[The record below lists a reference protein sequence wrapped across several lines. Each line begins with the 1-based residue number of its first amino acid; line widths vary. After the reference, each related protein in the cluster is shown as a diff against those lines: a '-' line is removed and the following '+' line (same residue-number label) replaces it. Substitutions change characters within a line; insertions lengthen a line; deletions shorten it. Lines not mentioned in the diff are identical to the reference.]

1 MVLALSSVSRSIPSR
16 NVAKEVQMS
25 HKPWKLLLSFWA
37 TSLAWAIVTLFTL
50 AADSSAQETLQP
62 YATPILH
69 SFLDSRNVYPES
81 VTVDQS
87 SGTFFVG
94 SVKEGTIYKGKIA
107 RPSLEVFS
115 PGGADG
121 RTIATGM
128 FFTNDRLVV
137 VGRQTGLIF
146 VYNTK
151 NGRLIS
157 KLDNG
162 LRTGQTFLND
172 TTFAPDG
179 SAYVTDSVNP
189 VLYRV
194 VPTMKGQYELQEFL
208 KFEGTPVVYVNAP
221 GAEGINVN
229 GIVATADGRYLII
242 GKRNE
247 NRLFRVDLKSREIV
261 PLNMPAGMLNTPD
274 GLFLEGTTL
283 YVAQNVPKSIA
294 VVKLSSDF
302 SQAELE
308 RTINHP
314 TFAFPTSVARYK
326 NRLLVVSSQFD
337 TAGSPAAVSG
347 TQSPVV
353 PFWVTQIRER
363 IVTAIPLEFIWTDE
377 EQLAASRERYLTPT
391 DLTEMLKLHP
401 VEFIV
406 AELGVPLKRIS
417 VDKCYEFWESEV
429 KRHLLSP
436 HRKVDRS
443 NLPDEYGYLASEW
456 SGQIEAPI
464 VLLEKI
470 H

>member
-1 MVLALSSVSRSIPSR
+1 
-16 NVAKEVQMS
+16 MS
-25 HKPWKLLLSFWA
+25 HKSWRLLWSVWA
-37 TSLAWAIVTLFTL
+37 SILALVAL
-50 AADSSAQETLQP
+50 AADGNAQETLQP

-69 SFLDSRNVYPES
+69 TFLDSANVYPES

-94 SVKEGTIYKGKIA
+94 SVKEGTIYRGRIS
-107 RPSLEVFS
+107 RPTLEVFS

-128 FFTNDRLVV
+128 FFANNRLVV

-151 NGRLIS
+151 TGRLIS
-157 KLDNG
+157 KLSNG

-194 VPTMKGQYELQEFL
+194 APTRSGQYELQEFL
-208 KFEGTPVVYVNAP
+208 KFEGTPVIYVNVP
-221 GAEGINVN
+221 GAAGINVN
-229 GIVATADGRYLII
+229 GIVATSDGRYLII

-247 NRLFRVDLKSREIV
+247 NMLFRVDLKSREIV
-261 PLNMPAGMLNTPD
+261 AVNMPAGMLNTPD
-274 GLFLEGTTL
+274 GLFLDGNTL
-283 YVAQNVPKSIA
+283 YVAQNLPKSIA

-347 TQSPVV
+347 TQPPVV

-363 IVTAIPLEFIWTDE
+363 IVTKIPLESIWTDE
-377 EQLAASRERYLTPT
+377 GQVDASRERYLSPAE
-391 DLTEMLKLHP
+391 LTEMLKIQH

-406 AELGVPLKRIS
+406 ADPGAPLKRIPA
-417 VDKCYEFWESEV
+417 DKCYEFWESEV

-436 HRKVDRS
+436 HGKVDRS
-443 NLPDEYGYLASEW
+443 RLPDEYGYLASEW
-456 SGQIEAPI
+456 SGHIDGPI

-470 H
+470 Y

>member
-1 MVLALSSVSRSIPSR
+1 MPHESS
-16 NVAKEVQMS
+16 K
-25 HKPWKLLLSFWA
+25 WLLSFWA
-37 TSLAWAIVTLFTL
+37 TALALAIVTLFTS
-50 AADSSAQETLQP
+50 AAPSDAQETLQP
-62 YATPILH
+62 YAPPILH
-69 SFLDSRNVYPES
+69 SFLDSANVYPES

-87 SGTFFVG
+87 NGTFFVG

-107 RPSLEVFS
+107 KPSLEVFS

-121 RTIATGM
+121 RSIATGM
-128 FFTNDRLVV
+128 FFADNRLVV

-157 KLDNG
+157 KLDYG
-162 LRTGQTFLND
+162 LRAGQTFLND

-194 VPTMKGQYELQEFL
+194 APTATGQYVLQEFL
-208 KFEGTPVVYVNAP
+208 NFAGTPVMYVNAP
-221 GAEGINVN
+221 GAAGINVN
-229 GIVATADGRYLII
+229 GVVATSDGRYLII

-247 NRLFRVDLKSREIV
+247 NRLFRVDLKSRDIV
-261 PLNMPAGMLNTPD
+261 PVNLPAGMLNTPD
-274 GLFLEGTTL
+274 GLFLDGNTL
-283 YVAQNVPKSIA
+283 YVAQNLPKSIA

-314 TFAFPTSVARYK
+314 TFAFPTSVARYQ

-337 TAGSPAAVSG
+337 TTGSPAAVSG
-347 TQSPVV
+347 TQPPVV
-353 PFWVTQIRER
+353 PFWVTEMRER
-363 IVTAIPLEFIWTDE
+363 IVTTIPMESIWKDE
-377 EQLAASRERYLTPT
+377 EQVEASREKYLTMS
-391 DLTEMLKLHP
+391 DLTEMLRIHP

-406 AELGVPLKRIS
+406 ADVGAPLKRIS
-417 VDKCYEFWESEV
+417 VEKCYEFWKSEV
-429 KRHLLSP
+429 KPHLLNP
-436 HRKVDRS
+436 QGKVDRS
-443 NLPDEYGYLASEW
+443 KLPDEYGYFASEW
-456 SGQIEAPI
+456 SGQIEVPI

>member
-1 MVLALSSVSRSIPSR
+1 MP
-16 NVAKEVQMS
+16 
-25 HKPWKLLLSFWA
+25 HKPRRLLLSSWA
-37 TSLAWAIVTLFTL
+37 MSLALAIVTLFTL
-50 AADSSAQETLQP
+50 AVDSNAQETLRP
-62 YATPILH
+62 YAPPILH
-69 SFLDSRNVYPES
+69 TFLDSANVYPES
-81 VTVDQS
+81 VTVDES
-87 SGTFFVG
+87 SGSFFVG
-94 SVKEGTIYKGKIA
+94 SVKEGTIYKGKFSRA
-107 RPSLEVFS
+107 SLEVFS

-121 RTIATGM
+121 RSIATGM
-128 FFTNDRLVV
+128 FFANNRLVV
-137 VGRQTGLIF
+137 VGRQTGLMF

-151 NGRLIS
+151 TGRLIS

-189 VLYRV
+189 VLYRLA
-194 VPTMKGQYELQEFL
+194 PTRTGQYELQEFL
-208 KFEGTPVVYVNAP
+208 KFAGTPVTYVNAP

-229 GIVATADGRYLII
+229 GIVATSDGHYLII

-247 NRLFRVDLKSREIV
+247 NMLFRIDLKSREIV
-261 PLNMPAGMLNTPD
+261 PVNLPAGTLNTPD
-274 GLFLEGTTL
+274 GLFLQGNTL
-283 YVAQNVPKSIA
+283 YVAQNLPKSIA
-294 VVKLSSDF
+294 VLKLSSDF

-347 TQSPVV
+347 TQPPVV

-363 IVTAIPLEFIWTDE
+363 IVTAIPLESIWTDE
-377 EQLAASRERYLTPT
+377 EQVEASRERYLTAT

-401 VEFIV
+401 VEFFV
-406 AELGVPLKRIS
+406 AETGAPLKRIP

-436 HRKVDRS
+436 HGKVDRS
-443 NLPDEYGYLASEW
+443 SLPDEYGYLASEW
-456 SGQIEAPI
+456 SGNIEVPI

>member
-1 MVLALSSVSRSIPSR
+1 ML
-16 NVAKEVQMS
+16 
-25 HKPWKLLLSFWA
+25 HKPWKLLLSFWT

-50 AADSSAQETLQP
+50 TADSNAQVTLQP
-62 YATPILH
+62 HAPPLLH
-69 SFLDSRNVYPES
+69 SFLDSANVYPES

-87 SGTFFVG
+87 SGSFFVG
-94 SVKEGTIYKGKIA
+94 SVKEGTIYKGKVA
-107 RPSLEVFS
+107 RSSLEVFS

-121 RTIATGM
+121 RSIATGM
-128 FFTNDRLVV
+128 FFANDRLVV

-189 VLYRV
+189 VLYRLA
-194 VPTMKGQYELQEFL
+194 PTMKGQYELQEFL
-208 KFEGTPVVYVNAP
+208 KFEGTPVTYVNAP

-229 GIVATADGRYLII
+229 GIVATSDGRYLII

-247 NRLFRVDLKSREIV
+247 NMLFRVDLKSREIIPV
-261 PLNMPAGMLNTPD
+261 NMPAGMLNTPD
-274 GLFLEGTTL
+274 GLFLEGNTL
-283 YVAQNVPKSIA
+283 YVTQNLPKSIA

-302 SQAELE
+302 LQAELE
-308 RTINHP
+308 RAINHP

-347 TQSPVV
+347 TQPPVV

-363 IVTAIPLEFIWTDE
+363 IVTTIPLESIWTDE
-377 EQLAASRERYLTPT
+377 EQVEASRERYLTAT
-391 DLTEMLKLHP
+391 DLTEILKIHP

-406 AELGVPLKRIS
+406 AEVGAPLKRIS

-429 KRHLLSP
+429 RRHLLTP
-436 HRKVDRS
+436 HGKGDRS
-443 NLPDEYGYLASEW
+443 KLADEYGYLASEW
-456 SGQIEAPI
+456 SGRIEVPI

-470 H
+470 N

>member
-1 MVLALSSVSRSIPSR
+1 MPHIS
-16 NVAKEVQMS
+16 
-25 HKPWKLLLSFWA
+25 WKLLLSSW
-37 TSLAWAIVTLFTL
+37 TGGLALAVVTLFTL
-50 AADSSAQETLQP
+50 AVDSNAQEILRP
-62 YATPILH
+62 YAPPILH
-69 SFLDSRNVYPES
+69 TFLDSPNVYPES

-107 RPSLEVFS
+107 RPSLAVFS

-121 RTIATGM
+121 RSIATGM
-128 FFTNDRLVV
+128 FFASNRLVV
-137 VGRQTGLIF
+137 AGRQTGLMF

-157 KLDNG
+157 RLDNG

-189 VLYRV
+189 VLYRIA
-194 VPTMKGQYELQEFL
+194 PTGTGQYELQDFL
-208 KFEGTPVVYVNAP
+208 RFEGTPVTYVNAP

-229 GIVATADGRYLII
+229 GIVATSDGRYLII

-247 NRLFRVDLKSREIV
+247 NALFRVDLKSREVV
-261 PLNMPAGMLNTPD
+261 PVNMPAGMLNTPD
-274 GLFLEGTTL
+274 GLFLKGNTL
-283 YVAQNVPKSIA
+283 YVAQNLPKSIA

-302 SQAELE
+302 SHAELE
-308 RTINHP
+308 RVINHP
-314 TFAFPTSVARYK
+314 TFAFPTSVARYEHQ
-326 NRLLVVSSQFD
+326 LLVVSSQFD

-347 TQSPVV
+347 TQPPVV
-353 PFWVTQIRER
+353 PFWVTQISDR
-363 IVTAIPLEFIWTDE
+363 IVTTIPLEFIWTDE
-377 EQLAASRERYLTPT
+377 EQVAASRERYLTPT
-391 DLTEMLKLHP
+391 DLADMLKINP

-406 AELGVPLKRIS
+406 ADVGAPLKR
-417 VDKCYEFWESEV
+417 VPVHKCYEFWQSEV

-436 HRKVDRS
+436 HRKVDQS
-443 NLPDEYGYLASEW
+443 TFPEEYGYLASEW
-456 SGQIEAPI
+456 SGHIEVPI
-464 VLLEKI
+464 VLLEKL

>member
-1 MVLALSSVSRSIPSR
+1 MPHKPRTPLLSCLGTALAL
-16 NVAKEVQMS
+16 
-25 HKPWKLLLSFWA
+25 
-37 TSLAWAIVTLFTL
+37 AIVTSFTL
-50 AADSSAQETLQP
+50 VADSSAQEPLRP
-62 YATPILH
+62 YAPPILH
-69 SFLDSRNVYPES
+69 AFLDSANVYPES

-87 SGTFFVG
+87 SGSFFVG
-94 SVKEGTIYKGKIA
+94 SVKEGTIYKGKIG
-107 RPSLEVFS
+107 RSSLEVFS
-115 PGGADG
+115 LGGEDG

-128 FFTNDRLVV
+128 FFANNRLVV

-146 VYNTK
+146 VYNTG
-151 NGRLIS
+151 NGHLIS

-194 VPTMKGQYELQEFL
+194 APTRTGQYELQEFL
-208 KFEGTPVVYVNAP
+208 RFEGTPVIYVNAP
-221 GAEGINVN
+221 GAAGINVN
-229 GIVATADGRYLII
+229 GIVVTSDGRYLII

-247 NRLFRVDLKSREIV
+247 NRLFRIDIASRQIV
-261 PLNMPAGMLNTPD
+261 PVNMPSGMLNTPD
-274 GLFLEGTTL
+274 GLFLEGNTL

-308 RTINHP
+308 RTIFHP
-314 TFAFPTSVARYK
+314 TFAFPTSVARYQ

-347 TQSPVV
+347 TQPPVV
-353 PFWVTQIRER
+353 PFWVTEIRER
-363 IVTAIPLEFIWTDE
+363 IVTAIPLEDIWTDE
-377 EQLAASRERYLTPT
+377 EQIEASRERYLTPT
-391 DLTEMLKLHP
+391 DLTNMLRTHP

-406 AELGVPLKRIS
+406 ADVGAPLKRIS

-429 KRHLLSP
+429 KRHLLNP
-436 HRKVDRS
+436 HGKADVS
-443 NLPDEYGYLASEW
+443 KFPDEYGYFASEW
-456 SGQIEAPI
+456 SGQIEVPI

>member
-1 MVLALSSVSRSIPSR
+1 MGQEA
-16 NVAKEVQMS
+16 QMP
-25 HKPWKLLLSFWA
+25 HRTWQLLLSFWT
-37 TSLAWAIVTLFTL
+37 TSLALFTL
-50 AADSSAQETLQP
+50 AADSNAQETLRA
-62 YATPILH
+62 YAPPILH
-69 SFLDSRNVYPES
+69 SFLDSANVYPES

-121 RTIATGM
+121 RSIATGM
-128 FFTNDRLVV
+128 FFADDRLVV

-179 SAYVTDSVNP
+179 SAYVTDSINP

-194 VPTMKGQYELQEFL
+194 APTGTGQYQLQEFL
-208 KFEGTPVVYVNAP
+208 KFAGTPVTYVNAP
-221 GAEGINVN
+221 GAAGINVN
-229 GIVATADGRYLII
+229 GIVVTSDGRYLII

-247 NRLFRVDLKSREIV
+247 NMLFRVDLKSREIV
-261 PLNMPAGMLNTPD
+261 PVNMPAGMLNTPD
-274 GLFLEGTTL
+274 GLFLQGNTL
-283 YVAQNVPKSIA
+283 YVAQNVPKTIA

-347 TQSPVV
+347 AQPPVV
-353 PFWVTQIRER
+353 PFWVTEIRER
-363 IVTAIPLEFIWTDE
+363 IVTRIPLDFIWTDE
-377 EQLAASRERYLTPT
+377 KQVEASRERYLTAT
-391 DLTEMLKLHP
+391 DLTEMLKIHP

-406 AELGVPLKRIS
+406 AEVGAPLKRIS
-417 VDKCYEFWESEV
+417 VEKCYEFWESEV
-429 KRHLLSP
+429 RRHLLSP
-436 HRKVDRS
+436 HGKVDRS
-443 NLPDEYGYLASEW
+443 NMPDEYGYLASEW
-456 SGQIEAPI
+456 SGPVEVPI

-470 H
+470 YRKHSGRVTPNLPGSE

>member
-1 MVLALSSVSRSIPSR
+1 MRHR
-16 NVAKEVQMS
+16 R
-25 HKPWKLLLSFWA
+25 WKLLSSGWA
-37 TSLAWAIVTLFTL
+37 TSLYLAIVSFFMLVVN
-50 AADSSAQETLQP
+50 SNAQESLQP
-62 YATPILH
+62 YSPPILH
-69 SFLDSRNVYPES
+69 TFLDSANVYPES

-107 RPSLEVFS
+107 RPILEVFS

-128 FFTNDRLVV
+128 FFSNNRLVV
-137 VGRQTGLIF
+137 VGRQTGLMF
-146 VYNTK
+146 VYDTK
-151 NGRLIS
+151 TGRLIS

-179 SAYVTDSVNP
+179 SAYVTDSINP
-189 VLYRV
+189 VVYRLA
-194 VPTMKGQYELQEFL
+194 PTSTGQYELQEFL
-208 KFEGTPVVYVNAP
+208 SFTGTAVTYVNAP
-221 GAEGINVN
+221 GAAGINVN
-229 GIVATADGRYLII
+229 GIVVTADGRYLII

-247 NRLFRVDLKSREIV
+247 NRLFRIDLRSREVV
-261 PLNMPAGMLNTPD
+261 PVNMSAGMLNTPD
-274 GLFLEGTTL
+274 GLFLEGNTL

-294 VVKLSSDF
+294 VVKFSSNF
-302 SQAELE
+302 LNAELE
-308 RTINHP
+308 HTINHP

-347 TQSPVV
+347 TQPPVV
-353 PFWVTQIRER
+353 PFWVTEIRER
-363 IVTAIPLEFIWTDE
+363 IVTTFPLQSLWTDE
-377 EQLAASRERYLTPT
+377 EQLEASRERYLTASE
-391 DLTEMLKLHP
+391 LTELLRIHA

-406 AELGVPLKRIS
+406 AEVGAPLKPIS
-417 VDKCYEFWESEV
+417 VDKCYEFWESEI

-436 HRKVDRS
+436 RGKADRS
-443 NLPDEYGYLASEW
+443 KLVDGYGYLASEW
-456 SGQIEAPI
+456 SGSLDVPI

>member
-1 MVLALSSVSRSIPSR
+1 MPLKRR
-16 NVAKEVQMS
+16 Q
-25 HKPWKLLLSFWA
+25 LLLSC
-37 TSLAWAIVTLFTL
+37 WAITL
-50 AADSSAQETLQP
+50 ALAIVLFNAALESNAQETLQP
-62 YATPILH
+62 YASPILH
-69 SFLDSRNVYPES
+69 TFLDSANVYPES

-94 SVKEGTIYKGKIA
+94 SVKEGTIYTGKIA
-107 RPSLEVFS
+107 KPSLEVFS

-121 RTIATGM
+121 RSIATGM
-128 FFTNDRLVV
+128 FFANNRLAV

-146 VYNTK
+146 VYDTK
-151 NGRLIS
+151 TGRLIS

-162 LRTGQTFLND
+162 RAGQTFLND

-194 VPTMKGQYELQEFL
+194 APTSAGQYELQEFL
-208 KFEGTPVVYVNAP
+208 SFVGTPVTYVNVP
-221 GAEGINVN
+221 GAAGINVN
-229 GIVATADGRYLII
+229 GIVVTADGRYLII

-247 NRLFRVDLKSREIV
+247 NMLFRVDLKSREIV
-261 PLNMPAGMLNTPD
+261 PVNIPAGMLNTPD
-274 GLFLEGTTL
+274 GLFLQGNTL

-314 TFAFPTSVARYK
+314 TFAFPTSVARYRNK
-326 NRLLVVSSQFD
+326 LLIVSSQFD

-347 TQSPVV
+347 TQPPVV
-353 PFWVTQIRER
+353 PFWVTEMREK
-363 IVTAIPLEFIWTDE
+363 IVTKIPLESLWTDE
-377 EQLAASRERYLTPT
+377 EQIQASRERYLTPAE
-391 DLTEMLKLHP
+391 LTEMLKIHP

-406 AELGVPLKRIS
+406 ADVGAPLKRIP
-417 VDKCYEFWESEV
+417 VDKCYEFWKTEV
-429 KRHLLSP
+429 KRHLLNP
-436 HRKVDRS
+436 HAKVDIS
-443 NLPDEYGYLASEW
+443 NLPDEYGYFASEW
-456 SGQIEAPI
+456 SGRVEVPI

>member
-1 MVLALSSVSRSIPSR
+1 MP
-16 NVAKEVQMS
+16 
-25 HKPWKLLLSFWA
+25 HKLFSSFWA
-37 TSLAWAIVTLFTL
+37 MSIALAVVTSFTC
-50 AADSSAQETLQP
+50 AADAQETLQP
-62 YATPILH
+62 YAPPILH
-69 SFLDSRNVYPES
+69 TFLDSANVYPES

-94 SVKEGTIYKGKIA
+94 SVKEGTIYKGKIG
-107 RPSLEVFS
+107 RTSLEVFS
-115 PGGADG
+115 RGGANG

-128 FFTNDRLVV
+128 FFANDQVV
-137 VGRQTGLIF
+137 VAGRQTGLIF
-146 VYNTK
+146 VYNTR

-194 VPTMKGQYELQEFL
+194 APTTTGQYELQQFL
-208 KFEGTPVVYVNAP
+208 NFTGTPVMYVSAP
-221 GAEGINVN
+221 GAAGINVN
-229 GIVATADGRYLII
+229 GIVATSDARYLII

-247 NRLFRVDLKSREIV
+247 NMLFRVDLKSREIV
-261 PLNMPAGMLNTPD
+261 PVNMPAGMLNTPD
-274 GLFLEGTTL
+274 GLFLEGNTL
-283 YVAQNVPKSIA
+283 YVTQNVPKSIA

-302 SQAELE
+302 SQAELQ

-347 TQSPVV
+347 TQPPVV
-353 PFWVTQIRER
+353 PFWVTEIRER
-363 IVTAIPLEFIWTDE
+363 IVTTIPLEFIWTDE
-377 EQLAASRERYLTPT
+377 GQLEASRKRYLTAN
-391 DLTEMLKLHP
+391 DLTEMLKIHP

-406 AELGVPLKRIS
+406 ADPGAALRRIP

-429 KRHLLSP
+429 KRHLLSG
-436 HRKVDRS
+436 KVDRK
-443 NLPDEYGYLASEW
+443 NMADEYGYLASEW
-456 SGQIEAPI
+456 SGHIEVPI

-470 H
+470 Y

>member
-1 MVLALSSVSRSIPSR
+1 MP
-16 NVAKEVQMS
+16 
-25 HKPWKLLLSFWA
+25 HKPSKLLLSFWA
-37 TSLAWAIVTLFTL
+37 SSLAWAAVTLVTL
-50 AADSSAQETLQP
+50 AADINAQETLRP
-62 YATPILH
+62 HAPPVLH
-69 SFLDSRNVYPES
+69 SFLDSATVYPES

-87 SGTFFVG
+87 SGSFFVG

-121 RTIATGM
+121 RSIATGM
-128 FFTNDRLVV
+128 FFANNRLVV
-137 VGRQTGLIF
+137 AGRQTGLIF
-146 VYNTK
+146 VYDTR
-151 NGRLIS
+151 NGHLIS

-172 TTFAPDG
+172 TTFAADG

-194 VPTMKGQYELQEFL
+194 APTTTGQYELQEFL
-208 KFEGTPVVYVNAP
+208 KFEGTPVTYVNAP
-221 GAEGINVN
+221 GAAGINVN
-229 GIVATADGRYLII
+229 GIVATSDGRYLII

-247 NRLFRVDLKSREIV
+247 NMLFRVDLKSREIV
-261 PLNMPAGMLNTPD
+261 PVNMPAGMLNTPD
-274 GLFLEGTTL
+274 GLFLQGNTL
-283 YVAQNVPKSIA
+283 YVTQNLPKSIA
-294 VVKLSSDF
+294 VVKLSTDF

-326 NRLLVVSSQFD
+326 DRLLIVSSQFD

-347 TQSPVV
+347 TEPPVV

-363 IVTAIPLEFIWTDE
+363 IVTTIPLDFIWTDE
-377 EQLAASRERYLTPT
+377 AQVEASRERYLTPNE
-391 DLTEMLKLHP
+391 LTEILKLHP

-406 AELGVPLKRIS
+406 ADPGAPLKRIS
-417 VDKCYEFWESEV
+417 VDKCYEFWEEEV
-429 KRHLLSP
+429 KGRLLSP
-436 HRKVDRS
+436 HGKVDRS
-443 NLPDEYGYLASEW
+443 RLRDEDVYLASEW
-456 SGQIEAPI
+456 SGNIEVPI

>member
-1 MVLALSSVSRSIPSR
+1 MP
-16 NVAKEVQMS
+16 
-25 HKPWKLLLSFWA
+25 HKPWKLLLSIWT
-37 TSLAWAIVTLFTL
+37 TSLALVTLFTL
-50 AADSSAQETLQP
+50 VANSNAQETLQP
-62 YATPILH
+62 HAPPILH
-69 SFLDSRNVYPES
+69 SFLDSANVYPES

-107 RPSLEVFS
+107 RPILEVFS

-121 RTIATGM
+121 RSIATGM
-128 FFTNDRLVV
+128 FFANDRLVV
-137 VGRQTGLIF
+137 VGRQTGLMF

-151 NGRLIS
+151 NGSLIS

-179 SAYVTDSVNP
+179 SAYVTDSINP
-189 VLYRV
+189 VLYRL
-194 VPTMKGQYELQEFL
+194 VPTRTGQYELQEFL
-208 KFEGTPVVYVNAP
+208 RFEGTPVTYVNAP
-221 GAEGINVN
+221 GAAGINVN
-229 GIVATADGRYLII
+229 GIVATSDGRYLII

-247 NRLFRVDLKSREIV
+247 NMLFRVDLKSREIV

-274 GLFLEGTTL
+274 GLFLEGHTL
-283 YVAQNVPKSIA
+283 YVTQNLPKSIA
-294 VVKLSSDF
+294 VVKLSPDF
-302 SQAELE
+302 SQAELQ
-308 RTINHP
+308 RAIKHP

-347 TQSPVV
+347 TEPPVV

-363 IVTAIPLEFIWTDE
+363 IVTAIPLEHIWTDE
-377 EQLAASRERYLTPT
+377 ERMEAFRKRYLTPP
-391 DLTEMLKLHP
+391 DITEMLKIHP
-401 VEFIV
+401 VEFFV
-406 AELGVPLKRIS
+406 ADPGAPLERIS

-429 KRHLLSP
+429 KRHLLSSNG
-436 HRKVDRS
+436 RVDRS
-443 NLPDEYGYLASEW
+443 KLPDEYGYLASEW
-456 SGQIEAPI
+456 SGRSEVPI

-470 H
+470 HWTRPNIGP

>member
-1 MVLALSSVSRSIPSR
+1 MP
-16 NVAKEVQMS
+16 

-37 TSLAWAIVTLFTL
+37 MSLTLAIVTFSLM
-50 AADSSAQETLQP
+50 ADSNAQETLRP
-62 YATPILH
+62 YAPPILH
-69 SFLDSRNVYPES
+69 SFLDSASVYPES

-87 SGTFFVG
+87 SGSFFVG

-107 RPSLEVFS
+107 RTSLEVFS

-121 RTIATGM
+121 RSIATGM
-128 FFTNDRLVV
+128 FFANNRLVV

-151 NGRLIS
+151 SGRLIS

-194 VPTMKGQYELQEFL
+194 APTRTGQYELQEFL
-208 KFEGTPVVYVNAP
+208 KFDGTPVTYVNAP
-221 GAEGINVN
+221 GAAGINVN
-229 GIVATADGRYLII
+229 GIVVTSDGRYLII

-247 NRLFRVDLKSREIV
+247 NRLFRVDVKSREIV
-261 PLNMPAGMLNTPD
+261 PVNMTAGMLDTPD
-274 GLFLEGTTL
+274 GLFLEGNTL
-283 YVAQNVPKSIA
+283 YVAQNLPKAIA
-294 VVKLSSDF
+294 VVKLSADF

-308 RTINHP
+308 RTISHP

-347 TQSPVV
+347 TQPPVV

-363 IVTAIPLEFIWTDE
+363 IVDKIPLEFIWTDE
-377 EQLAASRERYLTPT
+377 EQVEASRERYLTPN
-391 DLTEMLKLHP
+391 DLTEMLKIHP

-406 AELGVPLKRIS
+406 ADLGAPLKRIS

-436 HRKVDRS
+436 HGKIDRS
-443 NLPDEYGYLASEW
+443 KLPDEYGYIASEW
-456 SGQIEAPI
+456 SGNVEVPI

-470 H
+470 D

>member
-1 MVLALSSVSRSIPSR
+1 MHNR
-16 NVAKEVQMS
+16 
-25 HKPWKLLLSFWA
+25 WKMLLSFWA
-37 TSLAWAIVTLFTL
+37 TTLALGAVTLFTL
-50 AADSSAQETLQP
+50 AANINAQETLEP
-62 YATPILH
+62 HAPPIRH
-69 SFLDSRNVYPES
+69 SFLDSANVYPES

-94 SVKEGTIYKGKIA
+94 SVKEGTIYKGKIS

-121 RTIATGM
+121 RSIATGM
-128 FFTNDRLVV
+128 FFANNRLVV

-162 LRTGQTFLND
+162 LRAGQTFLND

-189 VLYRV
+189 VLYRLA
-194 VPTMKGQYELQEFL
+194 PTRTGQYELQEFL
-208 KFEGTPVVYVNAP
+208 NFEGTPVTYVNAP
-221 GAEGINVN
+221 GAAGFNVN
-229 GIVATADGRYLII
+229 GIVATSDGRYLII

-247 NRLFRVDLKSREIV
+247 NKLFRIAVRSREIV
-261 PLNMPAGMLNTPD
+261 PVNMPAGMLNTPD
-274 GLFLEGTTL
+274 GLFLEGNTL
-283 YVAQNVPKSIA
+283 YVAQNLPKSIA
-294 VVKLSSDF
+294 VVRLSSDF
-302 SQAELE
+302 SHAEIE

-347 TQSPVV
+347 TQPPVL

-363 IVTAIPLEFIWTDE
+363 IVTTIPLESIWTDE
-377 EQLAASRERYLTPT
+377 EKIDASRERYLTST
-391 DLTEMLKLHP
+391 DLTEMLKTHP
-401 VEFIV
+401 VEFMV
-406 AELGVPLKRIS
+406 ADLGAPLKRIP

-429 KRHLLSP
+429 ERRLLSA
-436 HRKVDRS
+436 HGKVDRS
-443 NLPDEYGYLASEW
+443 RLRDEYGYLASEW
-456 SGQIEAPI
+456 SGRVAVPI

>member
-1 MVLALSSVSRSIPSR
+1 MPPDFLNLSGMSIMNVANEAHMPHKLQKCLLSRLSITLAL
-16 NVAKEVQMS
+16 
-25 HKPWKLLLSFWA
+25 
-37 TSLAWAIVTLFTL
+37 AIVTSFTL
-50 AADSSAQETLQP
+50 AANSNAQEDLQP
-62 YATPILH
+62 YASPILH
-69 SFLDSRNVYPES
+69 AFLDSANVYPES

-87 SGTFFVG
+87 SGSFFVG
-94 SVKEGTIYKGKIA
+94 SVKEGTIYKGKIG
-107 RPSLEVFS
+107 RSGLEVFS

-121 RTIATGM
+121 RSIATGM
-128 FFTNDRLVV
+128 FFANNRLVV
-137 VGRQTGLIF
+137 AGRQTGLMF
-146 VYNTK
+146 VYDSKTGN
-151 NGRLIS
+151 LIS

-179 SAYVTDSVNP
+179 SAYVTDSINP
-189 VLYRV
+189 VLYRLAL
-194 VPTMKGQYELQEFL
+194 TSTGQYELQEFL
-208 KFEGTPVVYVNAP
+208 RFEGTPVTYVNTP

-247 NRLFRVDLKSREIV
+247 NKLFRVDLKSREIV
-261 PLNMPAGMLNTPD
+261 PVNMPSGMLNTPD

-347 TQSPVV
+347 TQPPVV
-353 PFWVTQIRER
+353 PFWVTEIRER
-363 IVTAIPLEFIWTDE
+363 IVTTIPLEFIWTDE
-377 EQLAASRERYLTPT
+377 EQLEASRERYLTPAE
-391 DLTEMLKLHP
+391 LSEMLKTHP
-401 VEFIV
+401 VEFMV
-406 AELGVPLKRIS
+406 ADTGAPLKRIS
-417 VDKCYEFWESEV
+417 VDKCYGIWESEV
-429 KRHLLSP
+429 KRHLLNP
-436 HRKVDRS
+436 HGQIDPSR
-443 NLPDEYGYLASEW
+443 LPDEYGYLASEW
-456 SGQIEAPI
+456 SGHIGVPI
-464 VLLEKI
+464 VLLEKVR
-470 H
+470 

>member
-1 MVLALSSVSRSIPSR
+1 MRHR
-16 NVAKEVQMS
+16 
-25 HKPWKLLLSFWA
+25 LSFKA
-37 TSLAWAIVTLFTL
+37 TSLAWAICTLFTF
-50 AADSSAQETLQP
+50 AANSNAQETLQP
-62 YATPILH
+62 YAPPILH
-69 SFLDSRNVYPES
+69 TFLDSANVYPES

-107 RPSLEVFS
+107 RPILEVFS

-121 RTIATGM
+121 RSIATGM
-128 FFTNDRLVV
+128 FFANDRLIV

-146 VYNTK
+146 VYDTR

-179 SAYVTDSVNP
+179 SAYVTDSINP

-194 VPTMKGQYELQEFL
+194 VPTASGQYLLQEFL
-208 KFEGTPVVYVNAP
+208 KFEGTPVTYVNAP
-221 GAEGINVN
+221 GAAGINVN
-229 GIVATADGRYLII
+229 GIVVTADGRYLII

-247 NRLFRVDLKSREIV
+247 NRLFRIDLRSREIV

-274 GLFLEGTTL
+274 GLFLDGNTL
-283 YVAQNVPKSIA
+283 YVAQNLPKSIA

-302 SQAELE
+302 TQAELE

-347 TQSPVV
+347 TQPPVV
-353 PFWVTQIRER
+353 PFWVTEMRER
-363 IVTAIPLEFIWTDE
+363 IVTKIPLEFIWTDE
-377 EQLAASRERYLTPT
+377 PEVEAARARYLTAAE
-391 DLTEMLKLHP
+391 LTEMLRIHP

-406 AELGVPLKRIS
+406 ADVGAPLKRIS
-417 VDKCYEFWESEV
+417 VDKCYEFWKSEV
-429 KRHLLSP
+429 KPHLLNP
-436 HRKVDRS
+436 NGKLDRS
-443 NLPDEYGYLASEW
+443 RLPDEYGYLASEW
-456 SGQIEAPI
+456 SGEIEVPI

>member
-1 MVLALSSVSRSIPSR
+1 MGII
-16 NVAKEVQMS
+16 NVAKETHMPHQ
-25 HKPWKLLLSFWA
+25 PWKPLSSCLGA
-37 TSLAWAIVTLFTL
+37 TLALATVTSFTL
-50 AADSSAQETLQP
+50 AADSNEPATLQP
-62 YATPILH
+62 HATPILH
-69 SFLDSRNVYPES
+69 SFLDSENVYPES

-87 SGTFFVG
+87 SGSFFVG
-94 SVKEGTIYKGKIA
+94 SVKEGTIYKGKVA
-107 RPSLEVFS
+107 TRGLEVFS

-121 RTIATGM
+121 RSIATGM
-128 FFTNDRLVV
+128 FFANNRLVV
-137 VGRQTGLIF
+137 AGRQTGLIF
-146 VYNTK
+146 VYNTQ

-189 VLYRV
+189 VLYRLA
-194 VPTMKGQYELQEFL
+194 PTRTEQYELQEFL
-208 KFEGTPVVYVNAP
+208 RFEGTPLTYVNAP

-229 GIVATADGRYLII
+229 GIVATSDGRYLII

-247 NRLFRVDLKSREIV
+247 NRLFRVDLESREVV
-261 PLNMPAGMLNTPD
+261 PVNMPAGMLNTPD
-274 GLFLEGTTL
+274 GLFLEGNTL
-283 YVAQNVPKSIA
+283 YVAQNLPKSIA

-302 SQAELE
+302 SHAELE

-347 TQSPVV
+347 TQPPVL
-353 PFWVTQIRER
+353 PFWVTQLREKR
-363 IVTAIPLEFIWTDE
+363 IVTTIPLEFIWKDE
-377 EQLAASRERYLTPT
+377 EQVEASRERYLTPT
-391 DLTEMLKLHP
+391 DLTNMLKIHP

-406 AELGVPLKRIS
+406 ADIGAPLKRIS
-417 VDKCYEFWESEV
+417 VHKCYEFWQSEV

-436 HRKVDRS
+436 HKKVDLS
-443 NLPDEYGYLASEW
+443 TFPEGYGYLASEW
-456 SGQIEAPI
+456 SGHIEVPI

>member
-1 MVLALSSVSRSIPSR
+1 MNAAQEAYMP
-16 NVAKEVQMS
+16 
-25 HKPWKLLLSFWA
+25 HKLLLSFWA
-37 TSLAWAIVTLFTL
+37 MIFVFTL
-50 AADSSAQETLQP
+50 VADSNTQATLEP
-62 YATPILH
+62 YAPPILH
-69 SFLDSRNVYPES
+69 TFLDSANVYPES

-107 RPSLEVFS
+107 RPTLEVFS

-128 FFTNDRLVV
+128 FFANNRLVV

-194 VPTMKGQYELQEFL
+194 APTNSGQYELQEFL
-208 KFEGTPVVYVNAP
+208 KFEGTPVTYVNAP
-221 GAEGINVN
+221 GAAGINVN
-229 GIVATADGRYLII
+229 GIVATPDGRYLII

-247 NRLFRVDLKSREIV
+247 NMLFRIDLKTREIV
-261 PLNMPAGMLNTPD
+261 PVNMPAGMLNTPD
-274 GLFLEGTTL
+274 GLFLQGNTL
-283 YVAQNVPKSIA
+283 YVAQNLPKSIA

-347 TQSPVV
+347 TQPPVV
-353 PFWVTQIRER
+353 PFWVTEMRER
-363 IVTAIPLEFIWTDE
+363 IVTKIPLESIWTDE
-377 EQLAASRERYLTPT
+377 EQVEASRERYLTVT
-391 DLTEMLKLHP
+391 DLTDMLRIHP
-401 VEFIV
+401 VEFFV
-406 AELGVPLKRIS
+406 ADVGAPLKRIP
-417 VDKCYEFWESEV
+417 VDKCYEFWKSEV
-429 KRHLLSP
+429 KPHLLNA
-436 HRKVDRS
+436 HGKIDRS
-443 NLPDEYGYLASEW
+443 KLPDEYGYLASEW
-456 SGQIEAPI
+456 SGQIEVPI

>member
-1 MVLALSSVSRSIPSR
+1 MPHQSR
-16 NVAKEVQMS
+16 
-25 HKPWKLLLSFWA
+25 KLLLSFWA
-37 TSLAWAIVTLFTL
+37 IVTLFTF
-50 AADSSAQETLQP
+50 AADGNAQETLQP
-62 YATPILH
+62 YAPSILH
-69 SFLDSRNVYPES
+69 TFLDSRNVYPES

-87 SGTFFVG
+87 SGTFYVG

-107 RPSLEVFS
+107 QPSLEVFS

-128 FFTNDRLVV
+128 FFANDRLVV

-179 SAYVTDSVNP
+179 NAYATDSVNP

-194 VPTMKGQYELQEFL
+194 APTRTGQYELQEFL
-208 KFEGTPVVYVNAP
+208 KFDGTPVVYVNAP

-261 PLNMPAGMLNTPD
+261 PVNMPAGMLNTPD
-274 GLFLEGTTL
+274 GLFLQGDML
-283 YVAQNVPKSIA
+283 YVAQNIPKSIA
-294 VVKLSSDF
+294 VVKLSFDF

-347 TQSPVV
+347 TQPPVV
-353 PFWVTQIRER
+353 PFWVTEIRER
-363 IVTAIPLEFIWTDE
+363 NPLGFDE
-377 EQLAASRERYLTPT
+377 IE
-391 DLTEMLKLHP
+391 
-401 VEFIV
+401 
-406 AELGVPLKRIS
+406 VP
-417 VDKCYEFWESEV
+417 
-429 KRHLLSP
+429 
-436 HRKVDRS
+436 
-443 NLPDEYGYLASEW
+443 
-456 SGQIEAPI
+456 
-464 VLLEKI
+464 
-470 H
+470 

>member
-1 MVLALSSVSRSIPSR
+1 MGII
-16 NVAKEVQMS
+16 NVAKEAHMP
-25 HKPWKLLLSFWA
+25 HKPWKPLLSCLGTTLA
-37 TSLAWAIVTLFTL
+37 LASVTSFTL
-50 AADSSAQETLQP
+50 AADSNAPATLLP
-62 YATPILH
+62 HATPILH
-69 SFLDSRNVYPES
+69 SFLDSANVYPES

-87 SGTFFVG
+87 SGSFFVG
-94 SVKEGTIYKGKIA
+94 SVKEGTIYKGKVA
-107 RPSLEVFS
+107 TPRLEVFS

-121 RTIATGM
+121 RSIATGM
-128 FFTNDRLVV
+128 FFANNRLVV

-151 NGRLIS
+151 DGRLIS

-189 VLYRV
+189 VLYRLA
-194 VPTMKGQYELQEFL
+194 PTRTGQYELQEFL
-208 KFEGTPVVYVNAP
+208 KFEGTPLTYVNAP

-229 GIVATADGRYLII
+229 GIVATSDGRYLII

-247 NRLFRVDLKSREIV
+247 NTLFRVDLKSREIIPV
-261 PLNMPAGMLNTPD
+261 NMPAGMLNTPD
-274 GLFLEGTTL
+274 GLFLQGNTL
-283 YVAQNVPKSIA
+283 YVAQNLPKSIA

-308 RTINHP
+308 RAINHP

-347 TQSPVV
+347 TQPPVV
-353 PFWVTQIRER
+353 PFWVTQISER
-363 IVTAIPLEFIWTDE
+363 IVTTIPLEFIWTDE
-377 EQLAASRERYLTPT
+377 EQVEASRERYLTPT
-391 DLTEMLKLHP
+391 DLTDMLKIHP

-406 AELGVPLKRIS
+406 ADIGAPLKRIS
-417 VDKCYEFWESEV
+417 VHKCYEFWQSEV

-436 HRKVDRS
+436 HEKVDLS
-443 NLPDEYGYLASEW
+443 TFPEEYGYLASEW
-456 SGQIEAPI
+456 SGHIEVPI

>member
-1 MVLALSSVSRSIPSR
+1 MP
-16 NVAKEVQMS
+16 
-25 HKPWKLLLSFWA
+25 HKPLFFWA
-37 TSLAWAIVTLFTL
+37 TSLTL
-50 AADSSAQETLQP
+50 AIITFATGSNAQETLQP
-62 YATPILH
+62 YAPSILH

-87 SGTFFVG
+87 SGTFYVG

-107 RPSLEVFS
+107 QPGLEVFS

-128 FFTNDRLVV
+128 FFTNDRLIV

-151 NGRLIS
+151 NCRLIS

-189 VLYRV
+189 MLYRV
-194 VPTMKGQYELQEFL
+194 APTWTGQYELQEFL
-208 KFEGTPVVYVNAP
+208 KFDGTPVIYVNAP

-247 NRLFRVDLKSREIV
+247 NRIFRVDLKSREIV
-261 PLNMPAGMLNTPD
+261 PVNMPVGMLNTPD
-274 GLFLEGTTL
+274 GLFLEGNTL
-283 YVAQNVPKSIA
+283 YVAQNIPKSIA

-302 SQAELE
+302 STAELE

-337 TAGSPAAVSG
+337 TAGSPAAVLG
-347 TQSPVV
+347 TQPPVL
-353 PFWVTQIRER
+353 PFWVTEIRDKD
-363 IVTAIPLEFIWTDE
+363 LLWTDE
-377 EQLAASRERYLTPT
+377 IE
-391 DLTEMLKLHP
+391 
-401 VEFIV
+401 
-406 AELGVPLKRIS
+406 VP
-417 VDKCYEFWESEV
+417 
-429 KRHLLSP
+429 
-436 HRKVDRS
+436 
-443 NLPDEYGYLASEW
+443 
-456 SGQIEAPI
+456 
-464 VLLEKI
+464 
-470 H
+470 